1 MTFADLRES
10 DFVLLPLQ
18 ALDGVSLPPE
28 VGLQLGTKLIW
39 HATARS
45 LHGPGKDKTQS
56 AQNRVRNSTF
66 NLCFEGCTFTT

>member
-1 MTFADLRES
+1 MFADLRES

-18 ALDGVSLPPE
+18 ALDGISLPPE

-45 LHGPGKDKTQS
+45 LHGPGKDKT
-56 AQNRVRNSTF
+56 
-66 NLCFEGCTFTT
+66 